1 MKVRIEVDE
10 NFIEE
15 EVVIR
20 CSALNAQIQ
29 AIQKAVTEITSGS
42 QQLVF
47 YKGETEYYLPLE
59 EVLFFETD
67 GGGINAHT
75 ATDVYQTKYKL
86 YELEE
91 LLPGYFMRI
100 SKSGILN
107 IRKIFSMTKSISTC
121 VVEFQNTHKQV
132 FVSRYYYKPLKEKM
146 DEKRM
151 SR

>member
-10 NFIEE
+10 SFIEE

-20 CSALNAQIQ
+20 CNNLNAQIQ
-29 AIQKAVTEITSGS
+29 AIQKAVAEISSGS
-42 QQLVF
+42 QRFIF

-59 EVLFFETD
+59 NILFFETD

-75 ATDVYQTKYKL
+75 ENEIYQTKYKL

-107 IRKIFSMTKSISTC
+107 TRKIFSMTKSISSC
-121 VVEFQNTHKQV
+121 VVEFLNSPKQV
-132 FVSRYYYKPLKEKM
+132 YVSRYYYKPLKEKLE
-146 DEKRM
+146 EKR
-151 SR
+151 SIR